1 MIKKL
6 KKYMLLNKINC
17 TKMASIIGTTKFTFS
32 RWMNGKNE
40 ISQAYRS
47 IINEIIK

>member
-6 KKYMLLNKINC
+6 KQHMKKNNI
-17 TKMASIIGTTKFTFS
+17 TATDMAALIGTTKFTFS
-32 RWMNGKNE
+32 RWINGKNE

-47 IINEIIK
+47 IINEVIK